1 MKVKQKFYPKVKRI
15 KMVLCDICGRD
26 TTALDDGASAY
37 VTFGSKKICLDCAY
51 REAENQEY
59 EGYKEDKK

>member
-1 MKVKQKFYPKVKRI
+1 
-15 KMVLCDICGRD
+15 MVLCDICGRD